1 MAVGPFSIRRIDHIK
16 VSVPD
21 RYEAA
26 AWYQQVFGL
35 RILRGPI
42 WDAAAASPGGPLFL
56 GVDDALDGTKV
67 VLLEGKPLG
76 KHRPIG
82 LTRAAFSVDGESF
95 LRFLDRLDEL
105 SLVNEEGARMTR
117 SHLVDQWIAWSL
129 YFNDPYGNRYELLTY
144 EYEAVKRQVQP
155 TDSVVNPD

>member
-1 MAVGPFSIRRIDHIK
+1 MDPSPFSIQRIDHVK

-26 AWYQQVFGL
+26 AWYQEVFGL
-35 RILRGPI
+35 RILRGPA
-42 WDAAAASPGGPLFL
+42 WDAAAGSPGGPLFL
-56 GVDDALDGTKV
+56 GVDDALDAMKV
-67 VLLEGKPLG
+67 VLLEGEPLG
-76 KHRPIG
+76 KHPPIG
-82 LTRAAFSVDGESF
+82 LTRAAFSVDGKSF

-105 SLVNEEGARMTR
+105 ALFDEDGQRLTH

-144 EYEAVKRQVQP
+144 EYETVRQQVP
-155 TDSVVNPD
+155 PAAPS